1 MLLYYA
7 VGGGL
12 GHLTRASAIIN
23 YLQVPSNEVLV
34 LTASPFASM
43 YFSDLPLL
51 TLPKHLQNNPEFY
64 EIWLQQ
70 QCKKCQFTNIW
81 VDSFPC
87 GILGELHCLQKFD
100 LQAIYLA
107 RILDWNNYKGL
118 IKHEPIFQK
127 IWQLEDLED
136 EHLHFIEN
144 LGNDVENFDF
154 SYPKIETK
162 SSLFD
167 ENDWLI
173 VHSEPANEVA
183 ELLAYAYEQAEME
196 KQKPRF
202 CVISPIKELDT
213 IVPYE
218 HFDLFP
224 AYPYFQQAGRIFT
237 ACGFNSMQQTKDFA
251 YKHHFLPFRR
261 RFDNQFLRAKI
272 RKKSLMNVS

>member
-1 MLLYYA
+1 MILYYA

-12 GHLTRASAIIN
+12 GHLTRASAIIRQ
-23 YLQVPSNEVLV
+23 LQIPRTDVRV
-34 LTASPFASM
+34 LTASPFASW

-51 TLPKHLQNNPEFY
+51 TLPSHLQNNPEFY

-70 QCKKCQFTNIW
+70 QCKKYQFTEMW

-87 GILGELHCLQKFD
+87 GILGELHCLEKFD
-100 LQAIYLA
+100 IKTTYFA

-118 IKHEPIFQK
+118 MKHQAHFQK
-127 IWQLEDLED
+127 IWLLEDLEE
-136 EHLHFIEN
+136 EHQAFVEG
-144 LGNDVENFDF
+144 LGANVENFTF
-154 SYPKIETK
+154 SYPEISPQKN
-162 SSLFD
+162 LFD

-183 ELLAYAYEQAEME
+183 ELLAYAQDQANIENIN
-196 KQKPRF
+196 PRF

-213 IVPYE
+213 LVLYK

-224 AYPYFQQAGRIFT
+224 AYPYFQHVGRIFT

-251 YKHHFLPFRR
+251 QKHHFLPFRR
-261 RFDNQFLRAKI
+261 RFDNQFLRAKA
-272 RKKSLMNVS
+272 RQKR